1 LCGLGEAAPNPVLS
15 TLRFFGEEYKD
26 HVVEKTCIA
35 GVCKGLV
42 KYEVADNCIG
52 CTKCLRA
59 CPVLA
64 IKGKIREKH
73 VIDVKK
79 CIKCGLCYE
88 ACPTKA
94 I

>member
-1 LCGLGEAAPNPVLS
+1 
-15 TLRFFGEEYKD
+15 
-26 HVVEKTCIA
+26 
-35 GVCKGLV
+35 GLV

-64 IKGKIREKH
+64 IKGKIRERH

-94 I
+94 IIKTSLGGEN